1 MRRKS
6 GRKVTGGLGDTS
18 RSGDLCQANSFV
30 STPCRNI
37 GDPRVYLRV
46 SNHSEATE
54 RWPSFLTIQ
63 HYNVFMA
70 GAQESF
76 LYSRVETVLAREISD
91 GDLSV
96 GDQLP
101 TEDSL
106 IVRFGVSRITVRR
119 AIQNL
124 VSRGLVE
131 IRRGKGTFVAAPKI
145 TQELTELSGFVED
158 MRALGRKPT
167 ARVISKE
174 IVSAD
179 TTVASQLALTK
190 GERVV
195 RIRRVRLADG
205 VPLSFDETFLPLEIG
220 KKIITNNLKVEPI
233 FLLLERKY
241 DVPLIEAEYKLDAV
255 AAETEVAAALKVKQR
270 SPIFRIERTSYS
282 TGNRPVDYERLFYR
296 GDLVRFVTRLVRK
309 GSHRENR

>member
-1 MRRKS
+1 MLTLKACGS
-6 GRKVTGGLGDTS
+6 GWTPARDAYNGF
-18 RSGDLCQANSFV
+18 ANFPV
-30 STPCRNI
+30 S
-37 GDPRVYLRV
+37 D
-46 SNHSEATE
+46 SHQSEAVCRRLGFVTA
-54 RWPSFLTIQ
+54 RR
-63 HYNVFMA
+63 YNVFMSR
-70 GAQESF
+70 AQGSL
-76 LYSRVETVLAREISD
+76 LYSRVETILASEIAD
-91 GDLSV
+91 GDLKV

-106 IVRFGVSRITVRR
+106 IARFGVSRITVRR

-158 MRALGRKPT
+158 MHALGRKPT
-167 ARVISKE
+167 ARVIGKE
-174 IVSAD
+174 IVTAD
-179 TTVASQLALTK
+179 ATVASQLALTR

-220 KKIITNNLKVEPI
+220 KKIITNNLKAEPI

-255 AAETEVAAALKVKQR
+255 EAEREGGAAL
-270 SPIFRIERTSYS
+270 T
-282 TGNRPVDYERLFYR
+282 
-296 GDLVRFVTRLVRK
+296 
-309 GSHRENR
+309 

>member
-1 MRRKS
+1 
-6 GRKVTGGLGDTS
+6 
-18 RSGDLCQANSFV
+18 
-30 STPCRNI
+30 
-37 GDPRVYLRV
+37 
-46 SNHSEATE
+46 
-54 RWPSFLTIQ
+54 
-63 HYNVFMA
+63 MA
-70 GAQESF
+70 GAQASL
-76 LYSRVETVLAREISD
+76 LYSRVETVLANEITN
-91 GDLSV
+91 GDVRV

-106 IVRFGVSRITVRR
+106 IARFGVSRITVRR

-124 VSRGLVE
+124 VSRGVVE

-145 TQELTELSGFVED
+145 TQDLTELSGFVED
-158 MRALGRKPT
+158 MHALGRKPT
-167 ARVISKE
+167 ARVIGKE
-174 IVSAD
+174 IVTAD
-179 TTVASQLALTK
+179 ATVASQLALTK

-205 VPLSFDETFLPLEIG
+205 IPLSFDESFLPLEIG
-220 KKIITNNLKVEPI
+220 RKIITNNLKIEPI
-233 FLLLERKY
+233 FSLLERKY

-282 TGNRPVDYERLFYR
+282 IGNRPIDYERLYYR

-309 GSHRENR
+309 VSR